1 MEKVRQ
7 KRVSMIRLFAELIEE
22 TIILTFLEVKLAAL
36 EIKRNIRSAEKGGA
50 MMAVGGA
57 LLLFAM
63 VVFVGTAVAAL
74 ALFLP
79 VWLSA
84 LIVALGLSFF
94 GIAFLFSGLGLLKG
108 FSLFPAETLVRVEN
122 IAQKVRKVSAQH
134 QEAVARTE
142 SERALERSAARTAE
156 TVTERTAEMARTAE
170 RAASRAAE
178 RAAGKVAERV
188 SPLAPERVSQLKFPE
203 RAPGVPERRRPERSQ
218 KKRALGLP
226 ERRRAAW

>member
-22 TIILTFLEVKLAAL
+22 TIILTFLEVKLAAF

-57 LLLFAM
+57 LLFFAL
-63 VVFVGTAVAAL
+63 VVSIGTAVAAL

-84 LIVALGLSFF
+84 LIVALGLGFF

-108 FSLFPAETLVRVEN
+108 FSLVPAETLVRVEN

-134 QEAVARTE
+134 QEAVARSE
-142 SERALERSAARTAE
+142 SERALERGVVKTAETTSERTAE
-156 TVTERTAEMARTAE
+156 TAKTAQRAVTRASERVAEKT
-170 RAASRAAE
+170 
-178 RAAGKVAERV
+178 AERV
-188 SPLAPERVSQLKFPE
+188 SPLAPERVSQLKPVE

>member
-22 TIILTFLEVKLAAL
+22 TIILTFLEVKLAAF

-57 LLLFAM
+57 LLLFAL
-63 VVFVGTAVAAL
+63 VVFIGTAVAAL
-74 ALFLP
+74 AIYLP

-84 LIVALGLSFF
+84 LIVALGLGFF

-108 FSLFPAETLVRVEN
+108 FTLFPAETLVRVES

-134 QEAVARTE
+134 QEEVERNE
-142 SERALERSAARTAE
+142 SERALGRRAEKIADTA
-156 TVTERTAEMARTAE
+156 TERTAEMARTAE
-170 RAASRAAE
+170 RAAKRTAE
-178 RAAGKVAERV
+178 RAAEKAAERV
-188 SPLAPERVSQLKFPE
+188 SQLAPERVTQLAPE

-226 ERRRAAW
+226 ERRRAVR

>member
-22 TIILTFLEVKLAAL
+22 TIILTFLEVKLAAF
-36 EIKRNIRSAEKGGA
+36 EIKRNIRSAVKGGA
-50 MMAVGGA
+50 MMAVGGV
-57 LLLFAM
+57 LLFFAL
-63 VVFVGTAVAAL
+63 VVSIGTAVAAL

-84 LIVALGLSFF
+84 LIVALGLGFF

-134 QEAVARTE
+134 QEAVARNE
-142 SERALERSAARTAE
+142 SERALERG
-156 TVTERTAEMARTAE
+156 VDRTAEMATERSAETARAAERAVKRTAE
-170 RAASRAAE
+170 RAAE
-178 RAAGKVAERV
+178 KTAERV
-188 SPLAPERVSQLKFPE
+188 SQLAPERVSELRPAE
-203 RAPGVPERRRPERSQ
+203 RAAGVPERRRPERSQ

-226 ERRRAAW
+226 DRRRTVS

>member
-1 MEKVRQ
+1 MEKARQ

-22 TIILTFLEVKLAAL
+22 TIILTFLEVKLAAF

-57 LLLFAM
+57 LLLFAV
-63 VVFVGTAVAAL
+63 VVFIGTAVAAL
-74 ALFLP
+74 AIFLP

-84 LIVALGLSFF
+84 LIVALGLGFF

-108 FSLFPAETLVRVEN
+108 FSLIPAETLVRVEN
-122 IAQKVRKVSAQH
+122 IAQKVRKVTAHH
-134 QEAVARTE
+134 QETVARNESGRALDRGEVATE
-142 SERALERSAARTAE
+142 VATERTIERAVKRTAE
-156 TVTERTAEMARTAE
+156 G
-170 RAASRAAE
+170 AAE
-178 RAAGKVAERV
+178 KVAGRV
-188 SPLAPERVSQLKFPE
+188 PSLAPERASQLAPE

-226 ERRRAAW
+226 ERRRAAR

>member
-22 TIILTFLEVKLAAL
+22 TIILTFLEIKLAAL

-57 LLLFAM
+57 LLLFAS
-63 VVFVGTAVAAL
+63 VVFIGTAVAAL

-84 LIVALGLSFF
+84 LIVALGLGFF

-122 IAQKVRKVSAQH
+122 IARKVRKVSAQH

-156 TVTERTAEMARTAE
+156 MATGKTAEARTAE

-178 RAAGKVAERV
+178 RAAEKAAELV
-188 SPLAPERVSQLKFPE
+188 SPLAPERVSQLKVAE

-218 KKRALGLP
+218 KKRAPGLP

>member
-22 TIILTFLEVKLAAL
+22 TIILTFLEVKLAAF
-36 EIKRNIRSAEKGGA
+36 EIKRNIRSVEKGGA

-57 LLLFAM
+57 LLLFAL
-63 VVFVGTAVAAL
+63 VVFIGTAVAAL
-74 ALFLP
+74 AIVLP

-108 FSLFPAETLVRVEN
+108 FSLIPAETLMRVED
-122 IAQKVRKVSAQH
+122 ITQKVRKVSARH
-134 QEAVARTE
+134 QEAVARKE
-142 SERALERSAARTAE
+142 PERAVERAVEKTAEKAAESAAELAPQRAF
-156 TVTERTAEMARTAE
+156 E
-170 RAASRAAE
+170 RAA
-178 RAAGKVAERV
+178 
-188 SPLAPERVSQLKFPE
+188 
-203 RAPGVPERRRPERSQ
+203 GVPERRRPERSQ

-226 ERRRAAW
+226 ERRRAA

>member
-22 TIILTFLEVKLAAL
+22 TIILTFLEVKLAL
-36 EIKRNIRSAEKGGA
+36 FEIKRNIRSVEKGGA

-57 LLLFAM
+57 LLLFAL
-63 VVFVGTAVAAL
+63 VVFIGTAVAAL
-74 ALFLP
+74 AIVLP

-84 LIVALGLSFF
+84 LIVALGLGFF

-108 FSLFPAETLVRVEN
+108 FSLIPAETLVRVEN
-122 IAQKVRKVSAQH
+122 IAQKVRKVSARH
-134 QEAVARTE
+134 QEMAVRKE
-142 SERALERSAARTAE
+142 P
-156 TVTERTAEMARTAE
+156 E
-170 RAASRAAE
+170 RAAESAVERTVERAAEKAAEKAAE
-178 RAAGKVAERV
+178 RAPRSATA
-188 SPLAPERVSQLKFPE
+188 LE

-226 ERRRAAW
+226 ERRRAA